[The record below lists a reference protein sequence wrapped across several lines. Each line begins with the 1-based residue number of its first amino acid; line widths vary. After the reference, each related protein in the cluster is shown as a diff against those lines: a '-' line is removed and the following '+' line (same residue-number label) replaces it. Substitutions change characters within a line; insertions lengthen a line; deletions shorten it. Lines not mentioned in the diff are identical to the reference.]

1 MPYHTDT
8 THLTLFKHIIPLAR
22 TPRLF
27 MIDVPNAL
35 VPPSQAPRPD
45 QDGGHVQ
52 GDEMD
57 VEPSASTF
65 GVDQTTH
72 QATATIESD
81 GLLLYVAEASYESG
95 TSPLSSW
102 IPIVSCEDGQG
113 EESHQSYQE
122 AKRLREQR
130 QVSGP
135 LAVFE
140 RLVQHRLQKS
150 GLNGPSTVFESVKV
164 GQDVEVEMG

>member
-65 GVDQTTH
+65 GVVQATH

-122 AKRLREQR
+122 AKRLREQK
-130 QVSGP
+130 QVGGP

-140 RLVQHRLQKS
+140 R
-150 GLNGPSTVFESVKV
+150 SVRV
-164 GQDVEVEMG
+164 TFGTAQ